1 MKDQPAYRLTRHF
14 FSGLFDLPFLSEG
27 GIEGLLRTVFGTL
40 AGMVSFAL
48 IVVFRLF
55 MAKYGG
61 LAMASSPEPY
71 RTALLGDEAF
81 LIGVVMLVAAIAT
94 TLVSASLFP
103 DETDFRVLMT
113 LPVTRA
119 LVFGAKLAALALF
132 VALFVATVHLALA
145 PMVLIMSSGR
155 WAEHGVLAHAV
166 AFWISSLMA
175 SIWACL
181 AVVAANGLLM
191 LATPRARLRARAAA
205 LRSLILCGL
214 ALAVPLVFR
223 LSDAGAGMSAQAGP
237 IAFAPP
243 VWFVGVVRVLLGE
256 IDIYFLLLALTGGSA
271 FVAAAAVAALAYLV
285 LYRRFDQVLVRPV
298 DPPGRTRRRLSLPLV
313 SSQHAF
319 EAVRAFT
326 SITLARSP
334 LHQGL
339 WLGLAATGGALV
351 MNSLLSAGVVG
362 WIGSGAPPT
371 RRLVSDTMW
380 APLALVFFTTLAA
393 RASLVIPVDK
403 GANWIFRITESAAL
417 RVPQMQA
424 VEWTLWR
431 LGVAGPLLL
440 LLPLLWK
447 VHGPSSLV
455 VAAVMGLCGLI
466 LVELL
471 LGDWRRI
478 PFSCSYMPGKNVMAL
493 TALTGFV
500 AFTLF
505 TVVGRGLVWLSLAD
519 GPRTVMTLGILGAI
533 AFGLHRQR
541 RSMWTETPL
550 MFEDELPS
558 VAHPVR
564 LSD

>member
-14 FSGLFDLPFLSEG
+14 FEGLFDLPFLSEG
-27 GIEGLLRTVFGTL
+27 GIEGLLRTVFGTW
-40 AGMVSFAL
+40 AGLVAFAL
-48 IVVFRLF
+48 VVVFRLF

-61 LAMASSPEPY
+61 LAMEAGPEPY

-81 LIGVVMLVAAIAT
+81 LIGVAMLVAAIAT
-94 TLVSASLFP
+94 AVVSASLFP

-132 VALFVATVHLALA
+132 VALFVVTVHLALA
-145 PMVLIMSSGR
+145 PVVLIISAGR
-155 WAEHGVLAHAV
+155 WADYGALPHAT

-181 AVVAANGLLM
+181 AIVAANGLLM

-205 LRSLILCGL
+205 LRSVILCGL

-223 LSDAGAGMSAQAGP
+223 LSDAGAGMSARSAP

-243 VWFVGVVRVLLGE
+243 VWFVGVVRALLGE
-256 IDIYFLLLALTGGSA
+256 TDIYFLLLALAGGSA
-271 FVAAAAVAALAYLV
+271 FVAAAAVATLAYVV
-285 LYRRFDQVLVRPV
+285 LYRRFDQVMVRPL
-298 DPPGRTRRRLSLPLV
+298 DPPGRTRRRLSLRLV
-313 SSQHAF
+313 SGRHAF
-319 EAVRAFT
+319 EAVRTFT
-326 SITLARSP
+326 SLTLARSP

-339 WLGLAATGGALV
+339 WLGLAATGAALV
-351 MNSLLSAGVVG
+351 MNSLLSAGIVG
-362 WIGSGAPPT
+362 WLGSGAPPT
-371 RRLVSDTMW
+371 ARLAGDTMW
-380 APLALVFFTTLAA
+380 PPLALVFFTTLAA

-403 GANWIFRITESAAL
+403 GANWIFRITESAAM

-431 LGVAGPLLL
+431 LGVALPTLV
-440 LLPLLWK
+440 LLPLLWRL
-447 VHGPSSLV
+447 HGPSSLT
-455 VAAVMGLCGLI
+455 VAAVIGLWGLI

-478 PFSCSYMPGKNVMAL
+478 PFSCSYMPGKNVVAL
-493 TALTGFV
+493 TVLKGFV
-500 AFTLF
+500 AFTVF
-505 TVVGRGLVWLSLAD
+505 TTLGRGLVWLSLRD
-519 GPRTVMTLGILGAI
+519 GQRVMMTLGILGAI
-533 AFGLHRQR
+533 AFGLHLQR

-558 VAHPVR
+558 GAHPVR